1 MMLINQFKLRAHSN
15 SKICL
20 RCGHELVW
28 SDDKV
33 RLVHASS
40 GKEQCGRV
48 GQSKRSSSKRLYPRS
63 APYTPSNHQTLS

>member
-1 MMLINQFKLRAHSN
+1 MMLINQFKLKAHSN
-15 SKICL
+15 SKTCL

-48 GQSKRSSSKRLYPRS
+48 GQSKRSCSKRRYPLS
-63 APYTPSNHQTLS
+63 AVFTPSSHQTLS